1 MSKLPQLNLRIPE
14 QHHPLVRRLAE
25 CLRERT
31 GDAFAAELTAF
42 LEDRPA
48 LDYGS
53 TDNVA
58 VAVGELAA
66 RVAELEQWRQSLTDP
81 EPLRESWA
89 EPAVIERPKNE
100 YISETI
106 CSQANA
112 LKRKGMT
119 WEAVWKT
126 LGEPA
131 TVNGLRNA
139 VGKWR
144 KRYHVKAE
152 D

>member
-25 CLRERT
+25 CLREST
-31 GDAFAAELTAF
+31 GDAFAAALTAF

-48 LDYGS
+48 PAPNGDLAERVRLTEIQLEMLADQ
-53 TDNVA
+53 VA
-58 VAVGELAA
+58 GLMGQRAALASPP
-66 RVAELEQWRQSLTDP
+66 VTPAEIQ
-81 EPLRESWA
+81 
-89 EPAVIERPKNE
+89 PAKNE
-100 YISETI
+100 YIADEIRSKA
-106 CSQANA
+106 SA
-112 LKRKGMT
+112 LKAKGMT
-119 WEAVWKT
+119 WEAVWLE
-126 LGEPA
+126 LGRPG

>member
-31 GDAFAAELTAF
+31 GDAFAAALTAF

-48 LDYGS
+48 PDYGS

-66 RVAELEQWRQSLTDP
+66 RVAALEAMLAP
-81 EPLRESWA
+81 APAL

-100 YISETI
+100 YISETV

-119 WEAVWKT
+119 WEAVWKA

>member
-31 GDAFAAELTAF
+31 GDAFAAELMAF

-48 LDYGS
+48 PAPLGD
-53 TDNVA
+53 
-58 VAVGELAA
+58 LAA
-66 RVAELEQWRQSLTDP
+66 LAERVAALEAMLAPAPAPAP
-81 EPLRESWA
+81 EPDIQ
-89 EPAVIERPKNE
+89 PAKNE
-100 YISETI
+100 YIADEIRSKA
-106 CSQANA
+106 SA
-112 LKRKGMT
+112 LKAKGMT
-119 WEAVWKT
+119 WEAVWLE
-126 LGEPA
+126 LGRPG

-144 KRYHVKAE
+144 KRYHVKDE

>member
-25 CLRERT
+25 CLREST

-48 LDYGS
+48 PAPNGD
-53 TDNVA
+53 
-58 VAVGELAA
+58 LAA
-66 RVAELEQWRQSLTDP
+66 LAERVAALEAMLAPAP
-81 EPLRESWA
+81 EPVP
-89 EPAVIERPKNE
+89 EPEIERPKNE
-100 YISETI
+100 YISETV

-119 WEAVWKT
+119 WEAVWKA

-144 KRYHVKAE
+144 KRYHVQAE